1 MEKNKSQ
8 SKQAKA
14 DREPERMET
23 QSDLTR
29 AAHKIAWTRMNGR
42 NDALNPFTG
51 AQAGRSAGEER
62 RE

>member
-1 MEKNKSQ
+1 MEKNKSH

-14 DREPERMET
+14 DREPTRMDE
-23 QSDLTR
+23 QSDLNR

-42 NDALNPFTG
+42 NDAQNPFVQGET
-51 AQAGRSAGEER
+51 GRSAGEER

>member
-8 SKQAKA
+8 TKQARA
-14 DREPERMET
+14 DREPIRVDD
-23 QSDLTR
+23 QANLTR

-42 NDALNPFTG
+42 NDAQNPF
-51 AQAGRSAGEER
+51 AQGQTGRSAREER